1 MAIKYLKYFFL
12 LGVCTF
18 SFTLN
23 AQDTLKKYEFG
34 GYISNMQSIQFQDI
48 QGDWINDNLIHNR
61 LNFDWFPGEN
71 LSFKLGLRNR
81 FFTGESLK
89 LIPDYGS
96 FITASELGYLDLSW
110 NVIEEKSVIM
120 NMNIDRLYFQ
130 YEKGDFS
137 ATIGRQR
144 INWGKTFAWNPNDLF
159 NAYSFFDF
167 DYVEKPGSDAVRLQ
181 YYTSYVS
188 SVELAAKID
197 KDEDI
202 TLAALWRFNKWNY
215 DFQLLAGMLN
225 SSEYAIGGGWSGAIK
240 SLDFKGEFSYLHPK
254 DNMSDTTGQFIGSVS
269 AGYTF
274 ANSLSLTFEFL
285 YTDIV
290 GNGIS
295 DFYQYYYQPLS
306 VKTLSFTE
314 YNLFGQASYQITPLL
329 SGTFACMYY
338 PKINGYFLGPS
349 FDYSFTDNLFASL
362 VIQNFSGDMVDPI
375 TGDKNRNYA
384 TYAFLRLKWSF

>member
-12 LGVCTF
+12 FGVCAF
-18 SFTLN
+18 SFSLN

-34 GYISNMQSIQFQDI
+34 GYISNMQSIQYQDI
-48 QGDWINDNLIHNR
+48 HGDWINDNLIHNR

-96 FITASELGYLDLSW
+96 FITASELGFMDLSW
-110 NVIEEKSVIM
+110 NIIEEKSLIL

-197 KDEDI
+197 NDEDI

-225 SSEYAIGGGWSGAIK
+225 SNEYAIGGGWSGAIK

-269 AGYTF
+269 VGYTF

-314 YNLFGQASYQITPLL
+314 YNLFGQVSYQITPLL

-349 FDYSFTDNLFASL
+349 FDYSFTDNLFASI
-362 VIQNFSGDMVDPI
+362 VIQNFSGDMEDPI
-375 TGDKNRNYA
+375 TGDTNRNYA